1 MARRKQQQPRANL
14 GVVEERSVNRGQARH
29 PAGLPDL
36 DPEAT
41 TGFDL
46 DEWEERFAIH
56 AKPRKKRKLD
66 ATFLNSRQ
74 ELKIQATLNA
84 KQTWPL
90 AKLTFRADGDF
101 QNGPLIFSRGERSC
115 YVDQNRSEIVLTVP
129 GTGPDGQALGLTT
142 CSPSEEV
149 ADAFVH
155 CLRKGQLCLGP
166 ILGVYAGQAE
176 GETKLNQGEYEIMIN
191 ITEKAI
197 SSHSAKW
204 EEDQRTS
211 PQLTKFLRCIR
222 WLVPHLEGW
231 QHSDA
236 FVPEN
241 LGSSMNTYDVAE
253 LYAAIKPTGKEPELR
268 GTFPQLRPILR
279 GYQRRAA
286 AWMVHREK
294 GEEWKA
300 LDNKGKA
307 VLHPLWRELFPPEAT
322 TALQQET
329 MGHLGRLFIN
339 PFTGLLSQTFFSSP
353 PLPKG
358 GIASDEMGLGKTVE
372 LLALIIAHPYAGP
385 PPDFGNQWVGG
396 ERDDMDTEERKER
409 IDCACGAYSDDV
421 EDEGEYAGLW
431 VQCGECL
438 AWCHATCV
446 GLHKVP
452 PDDRPFTCGP
462 CLRRRASKSLTHTQC
477 KTTLIIC
484 PTSILRQ
491 WQEEIARHVVPGTL
505 KVLVYNGQP
514 QPSFGGSKERQ
525 KEVIITAE
533 DLAQA
538 DIVLTTYD
546 VLRKDVYHDSDLNV
560 DSTSRVLRHRKK
572 YQVIPTP
579 LTRLRFWRVAI
590 DEAQMVENS
599 TAKAAEMALKLETE
613 HRWCV
618 TGTPVSSRGL
628 EDLQGLMA
636 FLQARPYATKTWW
649 NRCIQRPCESGCQ
662 YAKQRLLALLNPSAG
677 GLLWRSSKADVSS
690 ELALPRQH
698 HHLSTLKFSAIE
710 RHFYSRQHQEC
721 VGTVTSTLGT
731 EVLDKAAA
739 SAAAIMANESSARD
753 QQSESWLDNRSLTD
767 REERKLLHPL
777 LKLRQACVHP
787 QIGAG
792 GIRALSQAQPP
803 MTMSQVLEVLMA
815 KAKIEAE
822 DEQRLLLAA
831 LNGLAG
837 LMLLEGD
844 KREAIRVYREVL
856 STVDRNKPLIR
867 ADKLQQLH
875 TLHNLSVLLQECAK
889 QNDGKEIP
897 HTLRDQGLAQEA
909 AQLRNE
915 YVAEAVARLAAS
927 QGELQELREQ
937 RIRGREGAQRGLMRF
952 QSGLSSAQEAV
963 YLIENWWRDAVML
976 LLRYSPDGG
985 ASVAAHIKDR
995 LAEADTYRHV
1005 TQQNAS
1011 SLANRF
1017 RDLHG
1022 LQLVLNQELKDARE
1036 ARDSAVT
1043 DFDALSVLVASPPPE
1058 MVERA
1063 ASCERCR
1070 GDLGVTGRVCDHCR
1084 LDEKLTGWEVR
1095 VFAVVAS
1102 ARRAGDRVSVEAAA
1116 QKEYAQKALMRRVG
1130 RGGLGE
1136 ESGLD
1141 EEAEVDRRMER
1152 LGIARADVVRGPSQ
1166 SETALRL
1173 LHSQLRNLVLSTKEL
1188 ETRRLL
1194 LVEAGKSHLEEMEM
1208 DRKEY
1213 LKISAVSVDQRQ
1225 KLYLLDELEMCV
1237 MRTRLRSPEEVVKRG
1252 EELFKIWPAEIPV
1265 RLTELSADK
1274 AVASAQLAR
1283 RLGTLRYLN
1292 GLMAQKEVGSGRG
1305 IKESPVCPVCQEPFG
1320 TEVRAMLPCGHQLC
1334 HRCQVMVVKRHS
1346 GSGPGTDHARL
1357 PCPTCRAVCL
1367 VRDVALVTGDDNER
1381 KEESSGEREVT
1392 AGAWPGEG
1400 KVTVQ
1405 GSYGTKIEAIVRR
1418 IVAILHMNKEEKE
1431 EEDGHETKILV
1442 FSTWR
1447 GALEIVSHAL
1457 TTASVVHSY
1466 PRNPKE
1472 FDVAIAD
1479 FTSNRG
1485 GIESSRVLLML
1496 TKQGGNGLNL
1506 QQAQHVIFV
1515 EPLMDPALEAQ
1526 VIGRVDRMGQSR
1538 ETHVHRFIIQDSVEE
1553 NVQRMKAYKASHMDA
1568 GAAVAGK
1575 RGKSASDEGG
1585 LTLADVAALIR

>member
-14 GVVEERSVNRGQARH
+14 GVVEERQVHNHAEKSSADAV
-29 PAGLPDL
+29 PPT
-36 DPEAT
+36 E
-41 TGFDL
+41 FDL
-46 DEWEERFAIH
+46 DEWEERFAIQ
-56 AKPRKKRKLD
+56 AKPRKKRK
-66 ATFLNSRQ
+66 TEKSSEKSGQ
-74 ELKIQATLNA
+74 ELSIHDKEQS
-84 KQTWPL
+84 WPI
-90 AKLTFRADGDF
+90 AKLSFRTDADFNRDF
-101 QNGPLIFSRGERSC
+101 NILSSEGVCRINQNGNEIVVTLAGTERSE
-115 YVDQNRSEIVLTVP
+115 EIVWRVE
-129 GTGPDGQALGLTT
+129 
-142 CSPSEEV
+142 SPSERV
-149 ADAFVH
+149 ADAFMQ
-155 CLRKGQLCLGP
+155 CLIKGHLSLGP
-166 ILGVYAGQAE
+166 WPDS
-176 GETKLNQGEYEIMIN
+176 NQVLFQQGNKCDLVVN

-211 PQLTKFLRCIR
+211 PQLTSFLRCIL
-222 WLVPHLEGW
+222 WLVPELDEHQESSTRSAP
-231 QHSDA
+231 Q
-236 FVPEN
+236 N

-253 LYAAIKPTGKEPELR
+253 LYAAIKPTGKEPELN
-268 GTFPQLRPILR
+268 GGFTQLRPTLR

-286 AWMVHREK
+286 AWMVAREK
-294 GEEWKA
+294 EGGNDGFEKKNESM
-300 LDNKGKA
+300 
-307 VLHPLWRELFPPEAT
+307 LHPLWRELILLPT
-322 TALQQET
+322 RQQD
-329 MGHLGRLFIN
+329 GPKGRLFIN
-339 PFTGLLSQTFFSSP
+339 PFTGLLSQTFFP
-353 PLPKG
+353 TPALPKG

-372 LLALIIAHPYAGP
+372 LLALIIANPYPQAQT
-385 PPDFGNQWVGG
+385 DSMNLKFENYDKK
-396 ERDDMDTEERKER
+396 RDGIKTEERNER
-409 IDCACGAYSDDV
+409 IDCVCGTYSDNVD
-421 EDEGEYAGLW
+421 DEGDYTGLW

-446 GLHKVP
+446 GLRRLP
-452 PDDRPFTCGP
+452 PEERPFTCGP
-462 CLRRRASKSLTHTQC
+462 CLRRQASKTLTHTQC

-491 WQEEIARHVVPGTL
+491 WQDEIERHVIPGTL
-505 KVLVYNGQP
+505 KVMVYNGQP
-514 QPSFGGSKERQ
+514 QPLFGGSHTRIESP
-525 KEVIITAE
+525 VTAE

-546 VLRKDVYHDSDLNV
+546 VLRKDLYHDSDIAV
-560 DSTSRVLRHRKK
+560 DSASRVLRHRKK

-599 TAKAAEMALKLETE
+599 TAKAAEMALKLETA

-636 FLQARPYATKTWW
+636 FLQARPYATRTWW
-649 NRCIQRPCESGCQ
+649 MRCIQRPCESGCSI
-662 YAKQRLLALLNPSAG
+662 AKQRLLELLSPKTG

-698 HHLSTLKFSAIE
+698 HHLSTLTFSAIE

-721 VGTVTSTLGT
+721 VGTVTTTLGA
-731 EVLDKAAA
+731 EVLEKASA
-739 SAAAIMANESSARD
+739 SAAAILANKSSSIAE
-753 QQSESWLDNRSLTD
+753 QPSSWIENRSLTD

-803 MTMSQVLEVLMA
+803 MTMSQVLEVLVA

-844 KREAIRVYREVL
+844 KREAVRVYREAL
-856 STVDRNKPLIR
+856 STIERNKPLIR

-875 TLHNLSVLLQECAK
+875 TLHNLAVLLQHCAK
-889 QNDGKEIP
+889 EKDTKEIP
-897 HTLRDQGLAQEA
+897 RTLRDQGLAQEA

-915 YVAEAVARLAAS
+915 YVAEAVARLAVA
-927 QGELQELREQ
+927 QKELEELREQ
-937 RIRGREGAQRGLMRF
+937 RCHERGGAERGLIRLGL
-952 QSGLSSAQEAV
+952 GLSSAQEAV
-963 YLIENWWRDAVML
+963 YLIENWWRDAVVL
-976 LLRYSPDGG
+976 ISRYSPDGG
-985 ASVAAHIKDR
+985 ASVAAHIRDR

-1005 TQQNAS
+1005 AQQNAS

-1022 LQLVLNQELKDARE
+1022 LQIVLNQELNGTRE
-1036 ARDSAVT
+1036 AREVAVK
-1043 DFDALSVLVASPPPE
+1043 DFDSLSILVASPTPE
-1058 MVERA
+1058 LVERA
-1063 ASCERCR
+1063 ASCQRCR

-1095 VFAVVAS
+1095 LFALVAS
-1102 ARRAGDRVSVEAAA
+1102 ARKAGDRVSVEAAA
-1116 QKEYAQKALMRRVG
+1116 QKEYAQKALIRRVG

-1141 EEAEVDRRMER
+1141 EEAEVEKRMER
-1152 LGIARADVVRGPSQ
+1152 LGIARADVVRAPSQ

-1173 LHSQLRNLVLSTKEL
+1173 LHSQLRNLVLSTKDL
-1188 ETRRLL
+1188 ECRRRLL
-1194 LVEAGKSHLEEMEM
+1194 IEAGKSHLEEMEM

-1213 LKISAVSVDQRQ
+1213 LKIRAVSVDQRQ

-1237 MRTRLRSPEEVVKRG
+1237 ARTRLRAPGEVVKRG

-1274 AVASAQLAR
+1274 AVASSQLAR

-1292 GLMAQKEVGSGRG
+1292 GLMTQKELENGRG
-1305 IKESPVCPVCQEPFG
+1305 GKENQACPVCQDPFG
-1320 TEVRAMLPCGHQLC
+1320 KEVRAMLPCGHQLC
-1334 HRCQVMVVKRHS
+1334 HRCQVMVVKRHHGS
-1346 GSGPGTDHARL
+1346 GSGSGTDHTRL
-1357 PCPTCRAVCL
+1357 PCPTCRSVCF
-1367 VRDVALVTGDDNER
+1367 VKDVALVTGDDER
-1381 KEESSGEREVT
+1381 KEKPHGRESRGEVGEET
-1392 AGAWPGEG
+1392 WPGEG
-1400 KVTVQ
+1400 DVVVQ

-1418 IVAILHMNKEEKE
+1418 IIAILNTSKD
-1431 EEDGHETKILV
+1431 EDERSATKILV

-1457 TTASVVHSY
+1457 TAAKVVHSY
-1466 PRNPKE
+1466 PRTPKE
-1472 FDVAIAD
+1472 FDTAIVD
-1479 FTSNRG
+1479 FTSNSRALT
-1485 GIESSRVLLML
+1485 SSQLPRVLLML

-1538 ETHVHRFIIQDSVEE
+1538 ETHVHRFVIQNTVEE

-1575 RGKSASDEGG
+1575 RGKPSNDEAG
-1585 LTLADVAALIR
+1585 LTLTDVAALIRQQEM